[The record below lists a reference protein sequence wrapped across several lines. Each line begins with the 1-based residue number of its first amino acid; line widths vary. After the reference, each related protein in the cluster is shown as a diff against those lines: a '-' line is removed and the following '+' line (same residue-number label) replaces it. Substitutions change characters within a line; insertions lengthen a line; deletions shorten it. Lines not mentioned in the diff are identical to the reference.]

1 MKLNS
6 KSLGI
11 DLTKKPEPVVVAPKI
26 ELPPPLDEEA
36 LVRKIEVA
44 MMALIDPIME
54 KLNEEEEPEPK
65 KDFACEIIRDD
76 YMFIKEVKIKE
87 L

>member
-1 MKLNS
+1 VKLNS

-11 DLTKKPEPVVVAPKI
+11 DLNKKPEPVVVPKV

-36 LVRKIEVA
+36 LVRKIEVS

-65 KDFACEIIRDD
+65 KEFACEIIRDD
-76 YMFIKEVKIKE
+76 YLFIKEVKIKE